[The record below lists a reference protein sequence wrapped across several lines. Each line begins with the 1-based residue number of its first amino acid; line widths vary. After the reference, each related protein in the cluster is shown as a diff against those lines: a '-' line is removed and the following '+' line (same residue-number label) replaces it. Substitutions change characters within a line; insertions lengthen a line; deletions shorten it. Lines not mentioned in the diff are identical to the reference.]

1 MKHIKLFESFKELYD
16 SITVYEFNE
25 IHDHEN
31 QYFTNREI
39 EFVKNNVEPSNRN
52 IYRSDIISLKYG
64 SLQMSTR
71 KFKDEWYT
79 LHICKITDVDSDDYI
94 FKYYKCDQMDG
105 LIKCIKDNYET
116 YKTI

>member
-1 MKHIKLFESFKELYD
+1 
-16 SITVYEFNE
+16 
-25 IHDHEN
+25 
-31 QYFTNREI
+31 
-39 EFVKNNVEPSNRN
+39 
-52 IYRSDIISLKYG
+52 
-64 SLQMSTR
+64 MSTR

-79 LHICKITDVDSDDYI
+79 LHICKIPDSDSDDYI